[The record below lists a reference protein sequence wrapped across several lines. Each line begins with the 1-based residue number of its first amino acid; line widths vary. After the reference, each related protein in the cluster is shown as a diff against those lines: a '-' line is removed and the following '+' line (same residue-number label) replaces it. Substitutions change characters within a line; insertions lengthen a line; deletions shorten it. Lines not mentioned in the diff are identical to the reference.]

1 MVNQIGKVTLYVN
14 NQAEA
19 KSFWTEKMNFVV
31 KLEQPM
37 GPNMTWL
44 EVGPSD
50 EAFTSFVIYEKQLM
64 LSQNPDTNVG
74 CPSILLST
82 KDIAGTYEELKQN
95 GVQVGELQIMP
106 YGKMFSFQDQ
116 DGNTFLIR
124 EDQ

>member
-44 EVGPSD
+44 EVGPSE
-50 EAFTSFVIYEKQLM
+50 EAFTSFIIYEKQLM
-64 LSQNPDTNVG
+64 LSQNPNANVG
-74 CPSILLST
+74 CPNVLLST
-82 KDIAGTYEELKQN
+82 KDIAQTYEELKQN

>member
-1 MVNQIGKVTLYVN
+1 MINQIGKITLYVN

-19 KSFWTEKMNFVV
+19 KSFWLDKMNFVV

-44 EVGPSD
+44 EVGPSTD
-50 EAFTSFVIYEKQLM
+50 AFTSFVLYEKQLM
-64 LSQNPDTNVG
+64 LAQNPNTNVG

-82 KDIAGTYEELKQN
+82 KDIAATYEELKQN
-95 GVQVGELQIMP
+95 SVKVGELQIMP
-106 YGKMFSFQDQ
+106 YGKMFSFEDQ

-124 EDQ
+124 EDI